1 MLRPLPARLF
11 PGWLS
16 VLTHLQIY
24 SPQFVTGL
32 AS

>member
-11 PGWLS
+11 PGWRF
-16 VLTHLQIY
+16 VLTHFRIY